1 MKKQVKKILTATMGI
16 ILTVSMLTLTAQA
29 DQPRMQAAKDDLEN
43 AIKYLKKATADKGG
57 HRQRAMDLVSD
68 AISSVNKGIEYDRN
82 NYTPGRGKR
91 RNSEFTTE
99 SNFVPV
105 IAFADQPNMEKARS
119 YLNSALGNLNRAS
132 ADKGGFRE
140 QAMRLVRDAINEVN
154 AGIEY
159 DRTH

>member
-1 MKKQVKKILTATMGI
+1 MKKQMRKFFTLTLGI
-16 ILTVSMLTLTAQA
+16 ALTVSMLTLTAQA
-29 DQPRMQAAKDDLEN
+29 DQPRMQAAKQDLEN
-43 AIKYLKKATADKGG
+43 AMKYLKKATADKGG
-57 HRQRAMDLVSD
+57 HRQRAMNLVSD

-91 RNSEFTTE
+91 RNSDFGET
-99 SNFVPV
+99 NFSPGMV
-105 IAFADQPNMEKARS
+105 AGDQPNMEKARS

-132 ADKGGFRE
+132 ADKGGYRE